1 MVAYGC
7 AASDLC
13 RVVGGICD
21 GTWSC
26 VECDMAVHHQ
36 CIEPFNLQTPRESE
50 CVDNAHGCVVKDNL
64 SPGGRKRLISLGE
77 DSKEAVICL
86 TCVVSPPARTPLFL
100 VS

>member
-1 MVAYGC
+1 
-7 AASDLC
+7 
-13 RVVGGICD
+13 
-21 GTWSC
+21 
-26 VECDMAVHHQ
+26 MAVHHQ

-86 TCVVSPPARTPLFL
+86 TCVDKLTKNKLTKKNATGKKSVKAKDL
-100 VS
+100 VQDGENAHNIME